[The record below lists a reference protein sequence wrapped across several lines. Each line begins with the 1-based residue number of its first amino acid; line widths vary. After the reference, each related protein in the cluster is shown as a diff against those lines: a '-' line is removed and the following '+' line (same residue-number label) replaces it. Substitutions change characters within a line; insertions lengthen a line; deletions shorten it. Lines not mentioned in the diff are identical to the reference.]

1 MALNKIKRV
10 CKRIKE
16 EIYSTYEIAKV
27 TSVGEAITTFRG
39 KVDIQIMV
47 HNGRIEKP
55 WIKKHLLK
63 KHNVMNQ
70 YFDLVY
76 KEFSERYRFKDNEE
90 SMAKGYNECIWIC
103 WWQGLDNAP
112 DIVKACVNSI
122 KKNAGGHKVVIIT
135 DENYKDFVTFPTFI
149 EEKYKKGIISKTHL
163 SDLLRLK
170 LLANYGGIWLDSTF
184 YCVGSLEDSMKQDLW
199 TIKRPDYKHVSV
211 ACGEFANYSL
221 GCRYEDR
228 KVYGI
233 IADYL
238 LEYWKKNDYMV
249 DYLFLDYIIVQV
261 QRRDKYVREKFAAI
275 VPNNPKCDDLMP
287 ILGQKYDEANWQIL
301 KENTNLFKLTW
312 KAKFPK
318 SINGEQTYYGKLIS
332 GQLL

>member
-1 MALNKIKRV
+1 M
-10 CKRIKE
+10 
-16 EIYSTYEIAKV
+16 
-27 TSVGEAITTFRG
+27 
-39 KVDIQIMV
+39 
-47 HNGRIEKP
+47 
-55 WIKKHLLK
+55 
-63 KHNVMNQ
+63 
-70 YFDLVY
+70 
-76 KEFSERYRFKDNEE
+76 
-90 SMAKGYNECIWIC
+90 
-103 WWQGLDNAP
+103 
-112 DIVKACVNSI
+112 
-122 KKNAGGHKVVIIT
+122 
-135 DENYKDFVTFPTFI
+135 
-149 EEKYKKGIISKTHL
+149 
-163 SDLLRLK
+163 K

-184 YCVGSLEDSMKQDLW
+184 YCVGSLEDSIKQDLW

-332 GQLL
+332 EQLL

>member
-149 EEKYKKGIISKTHL
+149 EEKYKI
-163 SDLLRLK
+163 
-170 LLANYGGIWLDSTF
+170 Y
-184 YCVGSLEDSMKQDLW
+184 
-199 TIKRPDYKHVSV
+199 
-211 ACGEFANYSL
+211 L
-221 GCRYEDR
+221 G
-228 KVYGI
+228 
-233 IADYL
+233 
-238 LEYWKKNDYMV
+238 
-249 DYLFLDYIIVQV
+249 
-261 QRRDKYVREKFAAI
+261 
-275 VPNNPKCDDLMP
+275 
-287 ILGQKYDEANWQIL
+287 
-301 KENTNLFKLTW
+301 
-312 KAKFPK
+312 
-318 SINGEQTYYGKLIS
+318 
-332 GQLL
+332 